1 MLEEH
6 EIFQGTNMT
15 RKFRMTILFWALLI
29 SPQLI
34 SAQTR
39 GTPGPPNAP
48 APPTTPA
55 PATTPAPPKPTPP
68 PQAPKKAAPPKVQP
82 PLTLRQVIES
92 LLTLKNS
99 ARVESLVAARG
110 IQFHSSPAVL
120 DILKDFGASPKLLA
134 AISAAAPPDEP
145 PPPKE
150 VEPVNKVAGP
160 LNVVCE
166 PKDCLVIVDGYSGA
180 TKQNKTTVTGL
191 KPGEVVVNV
200 FADGFESANKKIR
213 LEEGAPSEAA
223 FRLKRTDLSR
233 QQAASVSM
241 LKSLAAVGGM
251 DGIAELAD
259 VEGEGVVNWTDSAG
273 KAQEWPMTF
282 RKRIGNDL
290 RITFKPKEGQC
301 IASIVGS
308 TVKQDCRGNLK
319 GSGEKL
325 AGQATSLF
333 LSYQLQDVM
342 QTLLNRTL
350 IASETSDDHLESPGT
365 RDAYSL
371 TLDPAG
377 LPADLIY
384 KSDQGE
390 AEKPIQVQ
398 YSNYMKLNKGRYP
411 GRVAIGRVN
420 ADPVFVFMITNLRA
434 NAASTK
440 E

>member
-1 MLEEH
+1 
-6 EIFQGTNMT
+6 MT
-15 RKFRMTILFWALLI
+15 RRFRMTTLFSVLLI

-34 SAQTR
+34 SAQSR
-39 GTPGPPNAP
+39 GTPVPPKTTS
-48 APPTTPA
+48 PPQAGTTP
-55 PATTPAPPKPTPP
+55 PPQTGTTPP
-68 PQAPKKAAPPKVQP
+68 PQAGKRGTPPKVQP

-110 IQFHSSPAVL
+110 IQFQSSPAVL
-120 DILKDFGASPKLLA
+120 DILKDFGANPKLLA
-134 AISAAAPPDEP
+134 AISAAAPPPDEP

-150 VEPVNKVAGP
+150 VTPVNKVAGP
-160 LNVVCE
+160 LNVVCQ
-166 PKDCLVIVDGYSGA
+166 PKDCLVVVDGYTGM
-180 TKQNKTTVTGL
+180 TTQNKTTVTGL

-200 FADGFESANKKIR
+200 FADGYESANRKVR
-213 LEEGAPSEAA
+213 VEEGTASEAA
-223 FRLKRTDLSR
+223 FRLKRTDVSR

-241 LKSLAAVGGM
+241 LKSLAALGGM

-259 VEGEGVVNWTDSAG
+259 IEGDGVLNWTDSAG
-273 KAQEWPMTF
+273 KGQEWPMTF

-290 RITFKPKEGQC
+290 RITFKPKDGQC
-301 IASIVGS
+301 TVSILGS
-308 TVKQDCRGNLK
+308 SAKQECRGSLK

-325 AGQATSLF
+325 AAQANSLF

-350 IASETSDDHLESPGT
+350 IVSETSDDHLESPGT

-420 ADPVFVFMITNLRA
+420 GDPVFVFMITSIRT
-434 NAASTK
+434 NAAATK
-440 E
+440 D